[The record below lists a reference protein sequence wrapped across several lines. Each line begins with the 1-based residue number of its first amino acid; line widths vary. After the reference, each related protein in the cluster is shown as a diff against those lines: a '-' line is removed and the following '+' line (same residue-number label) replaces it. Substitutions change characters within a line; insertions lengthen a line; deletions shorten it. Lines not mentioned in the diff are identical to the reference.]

1 MQSLG
6 SRWPIAALGFGSE
19 SLSRPGASH
28 SKHRVNG
35 FWGLDVQLGFRLQA
49 WHPDSGAGP

>member
-49 WHPDSGAGP
+49 WHPDSGVGP